1 MRTRNWR
8 IVCLTG
14 ILTAALI
21 ILPAAGMAASKRI
34 VFGDMSWDS
43 ARIHNR
49 IVAAIIAEMGYESEF
64 MPGGT
69 PIMVQ
74 SLMKGDIDVDMESWT
89 LNIQELY
96 DRGIAEGTIID
107 LGPNF
112 PDSWQGWL
120 VPSFVIHGDAERGIE
135 PMAPEL
141 RSVHDMPKYWKL
153 FKDPEDPNKG
163 RFYNA
168 IAGWA
173 VTEIN
178 EEKFAAYGLD
188 ETYNP
193 LVSGSDAALAG
204 SMVAAYE
211 KGNPW
216 FGYYWGPTWVLG
228 KLEMTPLEEPPFD
241 PEVWEKTKACT
252 FPPVDVNILVNH
264 ELPERAPDVVELL
277 KKYETT
283 MALNNE
289 MLVYMKDEGASAEET
304 AEWFLK
310 QHPELWTQWVTP
322 EIAEK
327 VKAKLQ

>member
-1 MRTRNWR
+1 MRTPSWR
-8 IVCLTG
+8 IVCLTV

-21 ILPAAGMAASKRI
+21 IPATTGIAASKRI

-89 LNIQELY
+89 QNVQELY

-120 VPSFVIHGDAERGIE
+120 VPSFVIHGDPERGIE

-141 RSVHDMPKYWKL
+141 RSVFDLPKYWKL
-153 FKDPEDPNKG
+153 FKDPEDPGKG

-173 VTEIN
+173 VTELN
-178 EEKFAAYGLD
+178 EQKFAAYGLD

-193 LVSGSDAALAG
+193 FVSGSDAALAG

-241 PEVWEKTKACT
+241 PEVWEKTKACA

-264 ELPERAPDVVELL
+264 KLPERAPDVVELL

-289 MLVYMKDEGASAEET
+289 MLVYMKDEGASAEEV
-304 AEWFLK
+304 AAWFLK
-310 QHPELWTQWVTP
+310 RHPEIWTQWVTP

-327 VKAKLQ
+327 VKAALR